1 MSDSS
6 DATGATG
13 NARHVQREYDRF
25 AKTYDTRWARYVRD
39 TTSLAMAR
47 LALRPGARLL
57 DVGCGTGVLLHRVHR
72 IDPSVRGVG
81 IDLTRG
87 MLVHAMMTGVA
98 PHASAVQGR
107 ESGTPTFAQA
117 SSLALPLGDASMDVA
132 VSTSALHYMPSP
144 CDVLSEMCR
153 VVVPRGRIVISD
165 WCADYRTM
173 RALDLVLRLVDR
185 AHVATLTSEA
195 LSALMTRAG
204 ITVVE
209 VHKTK
214 IDMFWGIMT
223 LVGRR

>member
-6 DATGATG
+6 DVTRATG

-25 AKTYDTRWARYVRD
+25 ASTYDTRWKRYVD
-39 TTSLAMAR
+39 ETTSLAMAR
-47 LALRPGARLL
+47 LALPPGARLL
-57 DVGCGTGVLLHRVHR
+57 DVGCGTGVLLHRVRR
-72 IDPSVRGVG
+72 IDPGVRGVG
-81 IDLTRG
+81 IDLTRR
-87 MLVHAMMTGVA
+87 MLLHAMMTGVA
-98 PHASAVQGR
+98 PHTSAVQSRG
-107 ESGTPTFAQA
+107 SGTLAFVQA
-117 SSLALPLGDASMDVA
+117 SGLALPLGEASMDVA

-144 CDVLSEMCR
+144 FDVLSEMRR
-153 VVVPRGRIVISD
+153 VVEPGGRIVISD

-185 AHVATLTSEA
+185 AHVATLTSDE
-195 LSALMTRAG
+195 LLALMMRAG

-214 IDMFWGIMT
+214 IDAFWGIMT